1 MFGTTEGRKGAS
13 MFGNKAAQT
22 GEAQTGARF
31 LDPESAGYGKP
42 QVLNVND
49 EMIAIRDAIG
59 GLITAVRI
67 LADHLDAH

>member
-1 MFGTTEGRKGAS
+1 MGEIKDQVNQAIAGAS
-13 MFGNKAAQT
+13 MFGREDIT
-22 GEAQTGARF
+22 GPQF
-31 LDPESAGYGKP
+31 LDPESPGYGKP

-49 EMIAIRDAIG
+49 EMTALRDAIG